1 MSRVTIDLH
10 IQMLCAVLHV
20 SHILGT
26 QAFLEQR
33 TQVRTKQLLAFSTS
47 KGTSS
52 SSLTL
57 LRQERMLKGLL
68 GC

>member
-26 QAFLEQR
+26 QKLFWNNGHKLGQ
-33 TQVRTKQLLAFSTS
+33 
-47 KGTSS
+47 SS
-52 SSLTL
+52 
-57 LRQERMLKGLL
+57 
-68 GC
+68 C